1 MRREP
6 LSLPGITAE
15 RIYVPPSRAKFDVCI
30 TLVAGDDGGYTG
42 FCDYESELYDPAT
55 MARVTTEFTELLASC
70 TANPDEPVTK
80 LSRLS
85 RD

>member
-1 MRREP
+1 
-6 LSLPGITAE
+6 
-15 RIYVPPSRAKFDVCI
+15 
-30 TLVAGDDGGYTG
+30 
-42 FCDYESELYDPAT
+42 